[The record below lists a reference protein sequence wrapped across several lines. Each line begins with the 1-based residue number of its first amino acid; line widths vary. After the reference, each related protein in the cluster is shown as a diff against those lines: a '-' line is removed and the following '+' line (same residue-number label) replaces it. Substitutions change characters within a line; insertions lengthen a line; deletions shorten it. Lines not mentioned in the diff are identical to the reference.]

1 MKALRNEAELPAEG
15 THSLPG
21 CQLEHQRLVV
31 LPAGTLGRLSD
42 FLLQSNSFWHAVLV
56 TKSQ

>member
-1 MKALRNEAELPAEG
+1 MKALRNEAELPAED

-31 LPAGTLGRLSD
+31 SPAGTLGRLSD
-42 FLLQSNSFWHAVLV
+42 FLLQSNSSLRAVLV
-56 TKSQ
+56 TESQ